1 MIKKIVQFFAP
12 LPDKGELVDDEKK
25 LKRLQ
30 WSFFISATLGYGLY
44 YVVRMSLNVVKKPLV
59 DGGVL
64 TEQELGLVGSALFF
78 TYAIGKLVNGFL
90 GDRVNITRFMA
101 FGLIVSSL
109 INITLGFS
117 HSFWVFVILWGI
129 NGWVQSMGAPSSVV
143 GLSRWYTD
151 KERGSYYGFWS
162 ASHNIGE
169 AITFIATAAV
179 VSVSGWRWGF
189 GAAGIAGLIGALI
202 ILLFMKDSPTSQGLN
217 SVMPLKDR
225 AKSAGMAQKEALM
238 NPYIWILALSS
249 ACMYVSRYAIN
260 SWGIFFL
267 ENQKAYSS
275 VEASSIVAVN
285 SVCGIIGTV
294 LSGYLSDK
302 LFKGNRVT
310 PAVLFGILNTIA
322 IALFVLIPK
331 GYYYIDILSMILFG
345 LSIGVLICFL
355 GGLMATDIAPKRA
368 SGAALGIVGIASYIG
383 AGVQDI
389 LSGQLIGDSKIM
401 NGSVAVYDFS
411 TIQYFWIGA
420 AALSVVFCAM
430 LWTAKKKQDH
440 TMVEV

>member
-1 MIKKIVQFFAP
+1 MIKKMMNFFAP
-12 LPDKGELVDDEKK
+12 LPDREELVEDNKK

-44 YVVRMSLNVVKKPLV
+44 YVCRMSLNVVKKPLV
-59 DGGVL
+59 DNNIL
-64 TEQELGLVGSALFF
+64 TEQELGYVGSALFF
-78 TYAIGKLVNGFL
+78 SYAIGKLVNGFL

-101 FGLIVSSL
+101 VGLIISSL
-109 INITLGFS
+109 INIILGFS
-117 HSFWVFVILWGI
+117 HSFWIFAILWGV

-143 GLSRWYTD
+143 GLSRWFTD

-179 VSVSGWRWGF
+179 VSVAGWRWGF
-189 GAAGIAGLIGALI
+189 EAAGIAGLIGAAI
-202 ILLFMKDSPTSQGLN
+202 VMIFMKDSPTSQGLP
-217 SVMPLKDR
+217 SVIPPKER
-225 AKSAGMAQKEALM
+225 GKSAGMAQKEVLL

-249 ACMYVSRYAIN
+249 AFMYISRYAIN

-294 LSGYLSDK
+294 LSGFLSDR

-322 IALFVLIPK
+322 IAMFVLVPA
-331 GYYYIDILSMILFG
+331 GHHYLDILSMILFG

-355 GGLMATDIAPKRA
+355 GGLMATDIAPKKA
-368 SGAALGIVGIASYIG
+368 SGAALGVVGIASYLG

-389 LSGQLIGDSKIM
+389 LSGQFIGDSKSISAA
-401 NGSVAVYDFS
+401 GVASYDFS
-411 TIQYFWIGA
+411 SIQYFWIGA
-420 AALSVVFCAM
+420 AALSVLFCAL
-430 LWTAKKKQDH
+430 LWTAKKK
-440 TMVEV
+440 EE

>member
-1 MIKKIVQFFAP
+1 MIKKLTQFFSP
-12 LPDKGELVDDEKK
+12 LSDKDELVEDEKK

-44 YVVRMSLNVVKKPLV
+44 YVCRMSLNVVKKPLV
-59 DGGVL
+59 DGGIL

-78 TYAIGKLVNGFL
+78 TYAVGKLVNGFL

-101 FGLIVSSL
+101 TGLIISSL
-109 INITLGFS
+109 VNIILGFS
-117 HSFWVFVILWGI
+117 HSFWVFAILWGI

-143 GLSRWYTD
+143 GLSRWFTD

-179 VSVSGWRWGF
+179 VSVAGWRWGF
-189 GAAGIAGLIGALI
+189 EAAGIAGLIGAAI
-202 ILLFMKDSPTSQGLN
+202 IIIFMKDSPTSQGLP
-217 SVMPLKDR
+217 SIIPPKESE
-225 AKSAGMAQKEALM
+225 KSAGMAQKEVLK

-275 VEASSIVAVN
+275 IEASSIVAVN

-294 LSGYLSDK
+294 LSGFLSDK

-310 PAVLFGILNTIA
+310 PAVLFGILNTVA
-322 IALFVLIPK
+322 IAMFVLVPE
-331 GYYYIDILSMILFG
+331 GHHYLDVLSMILFG

-355 GGLMATDIAPKRA
+355 GGLMATDIAPKKA
-368 SGAALGIVGIASYIG
+368 SGAALGVVGIASYIG
-383 AGVQDI
+383 AGLQDI
-389 LSGQLIGDSKIM
+389 LSGHLIGDSKTVTS
-401 NGSVAVYDFS
+401 GVAAYDFS
-411 TIQYFWIGA
+411 SIQYFWIGA
-420 AALSVVFCAM
+420 AGLSVVFCAM
-430 LWTAKKKQDH
+430 LWTAKKKNK
-440 TMVEV
+440 

>member
-1 MIKKIVQFFAP
+1 MINKITRFFAP
-12 LPDKGELVDDEKK
+12 LPDQEVLEENPKK

-44 YVVRMSLNVVKKPLV
+44 YVCRMSLNVVKKPLV
-59 DGGVL
+59 DGGLL

-78 TYAIGKLVNGFL
+78 TYAIGKLVNGFI

-101 FGLIVSSL
+101 TGLLISSL
-109 INITLGFS
+109 VNMILGFS
-117 HSFWVFVILWGI
+117 HSFWVFVVLWGI
-129 NGWVQSMGAPSSVV
+129 NGWVQSMGSPSSVV

-151 KERGSYYGFWS
+151 KDRGSFYGFWS

-179 VSVSGWRWGF
+179 VSVAGWRWGF
-189 GAAGIAGLIGALI
+189 EVAGLAGFVGVGI
-202 ILLFMKDSPTSQGLN
+202 ILLFMKDSPTSQGLP
-217 SVMPLKDR
+217 SVIPPKERD
-225 AKSAGMAQKEALM
+225 KSAGMAQKEVLL

-267 ENQKAYSS
+267 ENQKGYSS
-275 VEASSIVAVN
+275 IEASSIVAVN
-285 SVCGIIGTV
+285 SVCGIIGTI

-322 IALFVLIPK
+322 IALFVLVPQ
-331 GYYYIDILSMILFG
+331 GYHYVDVLSMVLFG

-355 GGLMATDIAPKRA
+355 GGLMATDIAPKKA
-368 SGAALGIVGIASYIG
+368 SGAALGIVGIASYLG

-389 LSGQLIGDSKIM
+389 LSGQLIGESKTVIE
-401 NGSVAVYDFS
+401 GVAAYDFS
-411 TIQYFWIGA
+411 SIQYFWIGA
-420 AALSVVFCAM
+420 AALSVLFCSL
-430 LWTAKKKQDH
+430 LWTAKKRS
-440 TMVEV
+440 

>member
-1 MIKKIVQFFAP
+1 MMNFFAP
-12 LPDKGELVDDEKK
+12 LPDREELVEDNKK

-44 YVVRMSLNVVKKPLV
+44 YVCRMSLNVVKKPLV
-59 DGGVL
+59 DNNIL
-64 TEQELGLVGSALFF
+64 TEQELGYVGSALFF
-78 TYAIGKLVNGFL
+78 SYAIGKLVNGFL

-101 FGLIVSSL
+101 VGLIISSL
-109 INITLGFS
+109 INIILGFS
-117 HSFWVFVILWGI
+117 HSFWIFAILWGV

-143 GLSRWYTD
+143 GLSRWFTD

-179 VSVSGWRWGF
+179 VSVAGWRWGF
-189 GAAGIAGLIGALI
+189 EAAGIAGLIGAAI
-202 ILLFMKDSPTSQGLN
+202 VMIFMKDSPTSQGLP
-217 SVMPLKDR
+217 SVIPPKER
-225 AKSAGMAQKEALM
+225 GKSAGMAQKEVLL

-249 ACMYVSRYAIN
+249 AFMYISRYAIN

-294 LSGYLSDK
+294 LSGFLSDR

-322 IALFVLIPK
+322 IAMFVLVPA
-331 GYYYIDILSMILFG
+331 GHHYLDILSMILFG

-355 GGLMATDIAPKRA
+355 GGLMATDIAPKKA
-368 SGAALGIVGIASYIG
+368 SGAALGVVGIASYLG

-389 LSGQLIGDSKIM
+389 LSGQFIGDSKSISAA
-401 NGSVAVYDFS
+401 GVASYDFS
-411 TIQYFWIGA
+411 SIQYFWIGA
-420 AALSVVFCAM
+420 AALSVLFCAL
-430 LWTAKKKQDH
+430 LWTAKKK
-440 TMVEV
+440 EE

>member
-1 MIKKIVQFFAP
+1 MIKKLTQFFAP
-12 LPDKGELVDDEKK
+12 LPDKDELVEDEKK

-44 YVVRMSLNVVKKPLV
+44 YVCRMSLNVVKKPLV
-59 DGGVL
+59 DGGIL

-78 TYAIGKLVNGFL
+78 TYAVGKLVNGFL

-101 FGLIVSSL
+101 TGLIISSL
-109 INITLGFS
+109 VNIILGFS
-117 HSFWVFVILWGI
+117 HSFWVFAILWGV

-143 GLSRWYTD
+143 GLSRWFTD

-179 VSVSGWRWGF
+179 VSIAGWRWGF
-189 GAAGIAGLIGALI
+189 EAAGIAGLIGAAVI
-202 ILLFMKDSPTSQGLN
+202 IIFMKDSPTSQGLP
-217 SVMPLKDR
+217 SIIPPKER
-225 AKSAGMAQKEALM
+225 EKSAGMAQKEVLK

-275 VEASSIVAVN
+275 IEASSIVAVN

-294 LSGYLSDK
+294 LSGFLSDK

-310 PAVLFGILNTIA
+310 PAVLFGILNTVA
-322 IALFVLIPK
+322 IAMFVLVPE
-331 GYYYIDILSMILFG
+331 GHHYLDVLSMILFG

-355 GGLMATDIAPKRA
+355 GGLMATDIAPKKA
-368 SGAALGIVGIASYIG
+368 SGAALGVVGIASYIG
-383 AGVQDI
+383 AGIQDI
-389 LSGQLIGDSKIM
+389 LSGHLIGDSKTITS
-401 NGSVAVYDFS
+401 GVAAYDFS
-411 TIQYFWIGA
+411 SIQYFWIGA

-430 LWTAKKKQDH
+430 LWTAKKIK
-440 TMVEV
+440 E

>member
-1 MIKKIVQFFAP
+1 MIKKLTNFFAP
-12 LPDKGELVDDEKK
+12 LPDKEELVENNKK

-44 YVVRMSLNVVKKPLV
+44 YVCRMSLNVVKKPLV
-59 DGGVL
+59 DGGIL
-64 TEQELGLVGSALFF
+64 TEQELGYVGSALFF
-78 TYAIGKLVNGFL
+78 SYAIGKLVNGFL

-101 FGLIVSSL
+101 VGLIISSF
-109 INITLGFS
+109 INIILGFS
-117 HSFWVFVILWGI
+117 HSFWIFAILWGV

-143 GLSRWYTD
+143 GLSRWFTD

-179 VSVSGWRWGF
+179 VSIAGWRWGF
-189 GAAGIAGLIGALI
+189 EAAGIAGLIGATI
-202 ILLFMKDSPTSQGLN
+202 VMIFMKDSPTSQGLP
-217 SVMPLKDR
+217 SVIPPKERD
-225 AKSAGMAQKEALM
+225 KSAGMAQKEVLL

-249 ACMYVSRYAIN
+249 AFMYISRYAIN

-294 LSGYLSDK
+294 LSGFLSDK

-310 PAVLFGILNTIA
+310 PAVLFGTLNTIA
-322 IALFVLIPK
+322 IAMFVLVPV
-331 GYYYIDILSMILFG
+331 GHHYLDILSMILFG

-355 GGLMATDIAPKRA
+355 GGLMATDIAPKKA
-368 SGAALGIVGIASYIG
+368 SGAALGVVGIASYLG
-383 AGVQDI
+383 AGIQDI
-389 LSGQLIGDSKIM
+389 LSGQFIGDSKSISAT
-401 NGSVAVYDFS
+401 GVASYDFS
-411 TIQYFWIGA
+411 SIQYFWIGA
-420 AALSVVFCAM
+420 AALSVLFCAL
-430 LWTAKKKQDH
+430 LWTAKKKNIN
-440 TMVEV
+440 E